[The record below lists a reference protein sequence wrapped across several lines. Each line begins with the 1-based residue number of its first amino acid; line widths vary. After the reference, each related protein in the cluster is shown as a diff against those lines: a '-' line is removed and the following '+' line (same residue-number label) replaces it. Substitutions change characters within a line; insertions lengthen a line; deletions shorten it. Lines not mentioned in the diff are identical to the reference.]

1 MMWALRT
8 LMASPEDYAAAGG
21 TVDGMKLGGGAPE
34 KAACVAL
41 AAACNARLGSMP
53 TSAED
58 DEKALRAGAAV
69 GRERTAIEYRLRK
82 KKILQAA
89 VARYDV

>member
-1 MMWALRT
+1 
-8 LMASPEDYAAAGG
+8 
-21 TVDGMKLGGGAPE
+21 
-34 KAACVAL
+34 
-41 AAACNARLGSMP
+41 MP